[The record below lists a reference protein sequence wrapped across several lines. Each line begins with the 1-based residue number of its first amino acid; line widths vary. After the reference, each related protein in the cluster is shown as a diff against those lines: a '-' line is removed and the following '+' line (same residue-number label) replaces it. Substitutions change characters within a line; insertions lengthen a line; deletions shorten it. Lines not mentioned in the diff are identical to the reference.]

1 MELMQGGELFDM
13 LMDKEIFTEKEARD
27 IIAPIIDAIKYCH
40 SLDII
45 HRDIKPENLLLSS
58 KDPEL
63 AQVKVA
69 DFGMARFVSVDTLAQ
84 TTCGTP
90 GYVAPEIL
98 MQKPYGKECD
108 FWSIGVVLY
117 ILLSGMPP
125 FYHEDNFMLFE
136 IIKKCEYD
144 FDDPSWEEVSDGPK
158 EIIKKLLVA
167 DPKKRMTCDELLKH
181 PWICGNKAKQQ
192 SNAQILQNMRE
203 WNSKRKMK

>member
-1 MELMQGGELFDM
+1 MELMEGGELFDV
-13 LMDKEIFTEKEARD
+13 LMEKEMFSEKEARD
-27 IIAPIIDAIKYCH
+27 TIAPIIDAIKYCH
-40 SLDII
+40 SLDIV

-58 KDPEL
+58 KDPQSAL
-63 AQVKVA
+63 VKVA
-69 DFGMARFVSVDTLAQ
+69 DFGLARFVGMDQMAK

-136 IIKKCEYD
+136 IIKKCAFD
-144 FDDPSWEEVSDGPK
+144 FDDESW
-158 EIIKKLLVA
+158 
-167 DPKKRMTCDELLKH
+167 
-181 PWICGNKAKQQ
+181 
-192 SNAQILQNMRE
+192 
-203 WNSKRKMK
+203 